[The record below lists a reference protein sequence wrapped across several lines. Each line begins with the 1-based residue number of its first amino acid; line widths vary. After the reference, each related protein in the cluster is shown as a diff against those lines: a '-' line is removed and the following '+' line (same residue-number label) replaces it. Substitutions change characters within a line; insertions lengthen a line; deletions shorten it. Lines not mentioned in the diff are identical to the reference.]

1 MRDGAAWL
9 PVAAPVPRR
18 PAGVPNLLIT
28 SLEWRARARIRVESV
43 SD

>member
-1 MRDGAAWL
+1 
-9 PVAAPVPRR
+9 
-18 PAGVPNLLIT
+18 VPNLLIT